1 MWNCTNHPARKCCVV
16 KWSESSLSTNL
27 PRRQTSAL
35 GQYSAPAHHLKLL
48 IQGVD
53 KHDPMT
59 GRLKCTDEVCF
70 YQRTA
75 WNNSF
80 KHYIKPGKG
89 RRVPVMVHIQILWQK
104 TTILWSSIRRHNS
117 MRGRI
122 HVSVALRQIEGV
134 IVNLPAVTEGLSVID
149 PDSDT
154 CISVW
159 SGTSCYHWRSS
170 C

>member
-1 MWNCTNHPARKCCVV
+1 MLCSEV
-16 KWSESSLSTNL
+16 KWVFFVNKSAKEANLSFGAILSTC
-27 PRRQTSAL
+27 TS
-35 GQYSAPAHHLKLL
+35 LKAVNSGGW
-48 IQGVD
+48 IPD

-134 IVNLPAVTEGLSVID
+134 IVSLPAVTEGLSVID